1 MKKTLLL
8 LSATALFAN
17 SVEAGK
23 TVPYASDFY
32 VNYSLDEG
40 WQMVN
45 NVRSDGISW
54 SPTGISDDLLALDF
68 KGAAQKIYSADQTS
82 TADTW
87 LISPAVDV
95 TAGTEYTI
103 SIYARTKASF
113 GETESFKITAATAS
127 DTPSLK
133 SGVVILNKPN
143 YSNTGDYEE
152 LTATFTPEATG
163 EIYFGVQCYSAPD
176 MDHLFVTHFSV
187 SDGSEPGGDDT
198 PDVSV
203 EGKALPYSFIFSD
216 EDLFASDWSS
226 VAGPDAV
233 VTNSWDINKYSGFAS
248 WDKAQNQK
256 EDNWLISP
264 GLAVAH
270 AGAYAID
277 AKVWANGKLEL
288 LLGTDPADLTTFSV
302 VNTFENTSFPSDSDK
317 PIRSNISIETAG
329 TYYLAFRACSE
340 EGTYMGH
347 RVYSV
352 SMKENLVT
360 PGIVTDLS
368 VTADLTDE
376 LAVYLSWTYPSLTNT
391 GETLKEIVKAEVYR
405 TSNDAEEP
413 TLINTFH
420 YPTPGSMW
428 ACSDET
434 LTEAGVYNYYVVVYG
449 ENGAD
454 NDNQPMVV
462 SSGFVGKPYINFPCS
477 INLSYDSATAAMCTI
492 VDQNADE
499 NSWVYDS
506 SSWNPLFVS
515 TNPGEV
521 EMDDYVSTPYLTL
534 TAGYY
539 LVNFKVG
546 GKNSTY
552 ELGYATDRHTPASSF
567 VKVAEINND
576 DSSSTYDHKYVVV
589 ITEDGDYCFTV
600 HHVGAL
606 IDPTSTYYNTV
617 KFSGFSVSAQ
627 TILPEIVTE
636 LDAVAAADN
645 SLAATINWKN
655 PTLDNGGVALT
666 SLTKA
671 IIYRDGEEIAILT
684 EGLIPGELS
693 SYEDTAVPS
702 LGEHIYK
709 VEIYNENGCSEAD
722 APEISVYVGPGLD
735 IPYSTT
741 TFDDWKVI
749 NSNDDWYKWEKDYD
763 GNYGFSQSWGSDPD
777 DYTMSPILELANE
790 CNYKLTVVTCE
801 NGTLE
806 VDLVVGSAYEPS
818 KLQAV
823 GKVAGVAAETEYVF
837 NFSTSQISAVAEED
851 VNMIPLSAG
860 KTTFGFHASKTGV
873 IKLKSFELIDNGTL
887 SGCQTIAAAVDG
899 LGYYNGVI
907 TTSSVATSISV
918 YALNGKALMTAQ
930 NVDCLNLS
938 SLEKGQTVII
948 TAVIDGKAQTLKIVL

>member
-1 MKKTLLL
+1 MKKALLL
-8 LSATALFAN
+8 LSAATLFVS

-23 TVPYASDFY
+23 AVPYTSDFY

-45 NVRSDGISW
+45 NVRRGGISW
-54 SPTGISDDLLALDF
+54 SPTGISDDLLALGL
-68 KGAAQKIYSADQTS
+68 KGAAQKTYDSDQTY

-87 LISPAVDV
+87 LISPAIDV

-103 SIYARTKASF
+103 SIYARTTANY
-113 GETESFKITAATAS
+113 GETESFKITAASAS
-127 DTPSLK
+127 DTPSLN
-133 SGVVILNKPN
+133 SGVVILDKPS
-143 YSNTGDYEE
+143 YSNTSDYEE
-152 LTATFTPEATG
+152 LTATFTPEASG

-198 PDVSV
+198 PGVSV
-203 EGKALPYSFIFSD
+203 EGKALPYSFDFSD
-216 EDLFASDWSS
+216 ADVFASDWTS
-226 VAGPDAV
+226 VAGQDAI
-233 VTNSWDINKYSGFAS
+233 VTDSWAINSWGEYAE
-248 WDKAQNQK
+248 WDKAQNLK

-264 GLAVAH
+264 GLAVAK
-270 AGAYAID
+270 AGDYAID

-288 LLGTDPADLTTFSV
+288 LLGSDPADLTTFSV
-302 VNTFENTSFPSDSDK
+302 VNTFENTIIPGDTDK
-317 PIRSNISIETAG
+317 PIRSNISIEEAG
-329 TYYLAFRACSE
+329 TYYIAFRACSD

-352 SMKENLVT
+352 GLKENLVT
-360 PGIVTDLS
+360 PGIVTDLR

-391 GETLKEIVKAEVYR
+391 GEPLKEILKAEVYR
-405 TSNDAEEP
+405 TSDGTEEP

-434 LTEAGVYNYYVVVYG
+434 LTEAGVYSYYVVVYG
-449 ENGAD
+449 ENGVD
-454 NDNQPMVV
+454 TDNQPVVV
-462 SSGFVGKPYINFPCS
+462 SSGFVGKPYINFPCEV
-477 INLSYDSATAAMCTI
+477 NLSYDSTTAAMCSM
-492 VDQNADE
+492 VDQNVDG
-499 NSWVYDS
+499 NGWMYDS

-546 GKNSTY
+546 GKNNSY

-567 VKVAEINND
+567 VKVADVNND
-576 DSSSTYDHKYVVV
+576 DSSATYDHKYVVV
-589 ITEDGDYCFTV
+589 ISEDGDYCFTV

-627 TILPEIVTE
+627 TILPEIASE

-645 SLAATINWKN
+645 SLAATISWKN
-655 PTLDNGGVALT
+655 PTLDNGGVDLT
-666 SLTKA
+666 ELAKA
-671 IIYRDGEEIAILT
+671 IIYRDGEEIATLT
-684 EGLIPGELS
+684 EGLIPGEVS
-693 SYEDTAVPS
+693 SYEDTSVPT

-709 VEIYNENGCSEAD
+709 VEIYNANGCSETD

-735 IPYSTT
+735 LPYETST
-741 TFDDWKVI
+741 FEDWKCI

-763 GNYGFSQSWGSDPD
+763 GNFGFSQSWGSNPD
-777 DYTMSPILELANE
+777 DYTMSPILELANDHK
-790 CNYKLTVVTCE
+790 YQLTVVTRE
-801 NGTLE
+801 NGSLE

-818 KLQAV
+818 KLTAV
-823 GKVAGVAAETEYVF
+823 GKVAATATETEHVF
-837 NFSTSQISAVAEED
+837 NFTTPLLSPVAEED
-851 VNMIPLSAG
+851 SYMIPVSAG
-860 KTTFGFHASKTGV
+860 KVTFGFHATEMGSF
-873 IKLKSFELIDNGTL
+873 KLKSFKLVDNGTL
-887 SGCQTIAAAVDG
+887 SGCQTIAAAIGG
-899 LGYYNGVI
+899 LGYYNGFV
-907 TTSSVATSISV
+907 TTSGVASQISV
-918 YALNGKALMTAQ
+918 YAINGKALLTAN
-930 NVDCLNLS
+930 NVDTLDLT
-938 SLEKGQTVII
+938 SLENGQTVII
-948 TAVIDGKAQTLKIVL
+948 VAVIAGKAQTLKIVL